1 MMIAF
6 SPTDRATAAS
16 RSTISP
22 VMLEWYAHQDDQT
35 GSNARSGT
43 GRSGAGSAARIQA
56 DAAGRTLSA
65 ARRRVSNLTV
75 TSARFVGVSQS
86 IVLKV
91 NSATSV
97 FGPSSVPPRKTTR
110 SRDSDDASARMFMS
124 SASKKA

>member
-1 MMIAF
+1 M
-6 SPTDRATAAS
+6 
-16 RSTISP
+16 
-22 VMLEWYAHQDDQT
+22 
-35 GSNARSGT
+35 
-43 GRSGAGSAARIQA
+43 
-56 DAAGRTLSA
+56 
-65 ARRRVSNLTV
+65 SNLTV

-110 SRDSDDASARMFMS
+110 SRDSDDASVRMFTS